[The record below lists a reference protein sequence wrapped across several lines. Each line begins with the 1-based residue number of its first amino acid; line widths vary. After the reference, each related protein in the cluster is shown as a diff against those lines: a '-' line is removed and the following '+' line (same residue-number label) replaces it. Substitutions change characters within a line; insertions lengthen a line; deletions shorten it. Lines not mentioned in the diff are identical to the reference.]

1 MYTSRTISAP
11 FSFFFDS
18 ISPFA
23 WFFLSLASFCPII
36 LLTWRGISFE
46 GGGRWGG
53 NAYGAELAGFLCDSH
68 NEYPLSKIGAEI
80 RGCADRAVVVVV
92 LCSAA
97 QDLDI
102 KISKSL
108 KVLD

>member
-11 FSFFFDS
+11 FPFFFDS

-46 GGGRWGG
+46 GGGRWADK
-53 NAYGAELAGFLCDSH
+53 AYSAKLAGLLCDSH
-68 NEYPLSKIGAEI
+68 IECPLPTIRMGI